1 MNSRKSEVLRAF
13 KKASAL
19 DAAGKAPQAE
29 VEYRRIYTLGA
40 HHLPTTK
47 RPDFFLQ
54 YGSTLK
60 NVGKHTESIRI
71 LKMGI
76 RKFPRFRAL
85 KLFLALTYLS
95 ANKSKPAVQI
105 LLKDSME
112 HPDTSIRKF
121 SRAISY
127 YSKRLS

>member
-1 MNSRKSEVLRAF
+1 MNSRKSEILKAF
-13 KKASAL
+13 NKASVF
-19 DAAGKAPQAE
+19 DGAGKERQAE
-29 VEYRRIYTLGA
+29 VEYRKVYALGI
-40 HHLPTTK
+40 HHLPTRK

-60 NVGKHTESIRI
+60 NVGKYAESARI
-71 LKMGI
+71 LKKGL
-76 RKFPRFRAL
+76 RKFPNFRAL

-95 ANKSKPAVQI
+95 DNKSNLAVQI
-105 LLKDSME
+105 LLKDLVG
-112 HPDTSIRKF
+112 HPDTSIRRF